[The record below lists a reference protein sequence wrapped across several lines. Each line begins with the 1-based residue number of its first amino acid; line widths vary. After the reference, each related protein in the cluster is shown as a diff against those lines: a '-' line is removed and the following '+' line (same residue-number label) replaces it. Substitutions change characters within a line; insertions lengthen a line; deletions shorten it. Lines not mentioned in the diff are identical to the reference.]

1 MREVM
6 GDQSLR
12 DPAESVRLAFES
24 GAIIGTWEW
33 DIAFGRF
40 AGDAG
45 CSKVFSLDFEAEG
58 GSLPLET
65 VASTVHPT
73 DWPSIEAVSQRVL
86 AQGGITHVEFR
97 VRQPEGSYRWI
108 QCSGRCE
115 FNQQGR
121 PARFAGVLLDI
132 DIRKRTEERLR
143 QSEAA
148 SREASALLNAII
160 EAVPAL
166 IYVKDREGRVQVANA
181 AVLDLVGKSR
191 QDIHQRTDAEFL
203 TDPVEAA
210 RVMATDKRLMDSG
223 ANEEL
228 EEVVGRDEHG
238 PRVWLSHKR
247 AFRDAD
253 GKVVGLVGTSVEIT
267 QRKRAEQALA
277 SSEAHLRRV
286 LDNLFAFVG
295 ITDLQGN
302 LIEAN
307 RAPVEGAGLTF
318 EQVLGR
324 PLWDGYWW
332 SHDDTVRDRIRDSA
346 VSAANGETVRFD
358 VEIRWR
364 YDTRMTID
372 YQIAPLRNEAGEI
385 VLLVPSGVDVT
396 ARKEA
401 EAQRQLLILEL
412 RHRVQNLFTIASG
425 MVSMTAR
432 SAADPATMATA
443 LVGRLSALARAHAMI
458 NPSLADDSSEND
470 ARLDRLITTIVSPH
484 LAFGERMTLDGR
496 ALNLTPSA
504 TTGLALIFHELA
516 TNSAKYGALSRE
528 NGQLRICWRDDG
540 GDLELIWHET
550 GGPQIQGQ
558 PVRSGF
564 GSRLV
569 RSTVRQQFQGEL
581 RYDWE
586 PDGLIVTL
594 RAPCGRLEAQTP
606 AIASLDPQCA

>member
-1 MREVM
+1 
-6 GDQSLR
+6 
-12 DPAESVRLAFES
+12 
-24 GAIIGTWEW
+24 
-33 DIAFGRF
+33 
-40 AGDAG
+40 
-45 CSKVFSLDFEAEG
+45 
-58 GSLPLET
+58 
-65 VASTVHPT
+65 
-73 DWPSIEAVSQRVL
+73 
-86 AQGGITHVEFR
+86 VEFR
-97 VRQPEGSYRWI
+97 VRQPEGTFRWV

-148 SREASALLNAII
+148 SREASSLLNAVI

-166 IYVKDREGRVQVANA
+166 IFVKDRAGRVQVANA
-181 AVLDLVGKSR
+181 AVLDLVGKPW
-191 QDIHQRTDAEFL
+191 DEIHQRTDADFL
-203 TDPVEAA
+203 SDPAEAA

-238 PRVWLSHKR
+238 PRIWLSHKR

-302 LIEAN
+302 LVEAN

-318 EQVLGR
+318 EEVLGR

-332 SHDDTVRDRIRDSA
+332 SHDEAVRERIRNSVTSA
-346 VSAANGETVRFD
+346 RNGDTVRFD

-364 YDTRMTID
+364 HDTRMTLD
-372 YQIAPLRNEAGEI
+372 YQIAPLRNEAGDI

-432 SAADPATMATA
+432 SATNPATMATA
-443 LVGRLSALARAHAMI
+443 LIGRLSALARAHSMI
-458 NPSLADDSSEND
+458 NPSIADDSSEND

-484 LAFGERMTLDGR
+484 LTFGERMTLDGR

-528 NGQLRICWRDDG
+528 SGKLDITWRDE
-540 GDLELIWHET
+540 DLDLVLTWHEA
-550 GGPQIQGQ
+550 GGPEILGL
-558 PVRSGF
+558 PERSGF

-586 PDGLIVTL
+586 PHGLVVTL
-594 RAPCGRLEAQTP
+594 RAPCRRLEAQP
-606 AIASLDPQCA
+606 AANAGLDPASA